1 MVHAYYQ
8 VAWVSAEF
16 VVGDVARRRPLDG
29 LSTRRAQEAGWTMH
43 LRRHTTPPP
52 PGADRYGRS
61 LYCPSGAL
69 VAVEIDR
76 QSGKVSVV
84 EIHSFLDPGRI
95 IQQDIVIGQSDGAV
109 AMGIGYA
116 LLEELP
122 LLSEGAGNGR
132 WNLDRY
138 KVARWADM
146 PLDRMLLLM
155 LQAREDTGKG
165 IAEAVLCPIAP
176 AIANAV
182 AHATG
187 HRFRE
192 LPITPDKI
200 LKALG

>member
-1 MVHAYYQ
+1 M
-8 VAWVSAEF
+8 SAEF
-16 VVGDVARRRPLDG
+16 TVGNAARRRPLDG
-29 LSTRRAQEAGWTMH
+29 VSTKRAQEAGWTMH
-43 LRRHTTPPP
+43 PRRRTTPPP

-69 VAVEIDR
+69 AAVEIDR
-76 QSGKVSVV
+76 RTGVVSVV
-84 EIHSFLDPGRI
+84 EIWSFLDPGRI
-95 IQQDIVIGQSDGAV
+95 IQQEIVIGQSDGAV